1 MVEKLGGLL
10 IHEQAKFEPVSG
22 AYSHH
27 HHEHQANGQV
37 LIAQAFSLV
46 SPNLPVGA
54 FSYSEALESDVE
66 QRIVTDC
73 PSFYKWLLHNLRR
86 SLVYFELPVLR
97 NLYTSDSIDEFS
109 YWTDKA
115 IALRNTCELRKE
127 DDKGKAFSRLISSLD
142 LTECKEFLEEAK
154 RSYLSSFALYAKSSD
169 LSLQKMLNCYSY
181 IESQCIAAVKLV
193 PLGQTDAWKC
203 IKNASALSDEL
214 IEKSLAVNNDEI
226 RSGLVN
232 LSILSVKHETQYS
245 RIFRS

>member
-1 MVEKLGGLL
+1 M
-10 IHEQAKFEPVSG
+10 
-22 AYSHH
+22 
-27 HHEHQANGQV
+27 
-37 LIAQAFSLV
+37 IAQAFSLV

-54 FSYSEALESDVE
+54 FSYSEALESAVE

-73 PSFYKWLLHNLRR
+73 SSFYKWLLHNLRR

-115 IALRNTCELRKE
+115 IALRNTGELRKEE
-127 DDKGKAFSRLISSLD
+127 DDKGKAFSRLISSLE
-142 LTECKEFLEEAK
+142 LTKCKEFLEESK

-169 LSLQKMLNCYSY
+169 LSLEMMLNCYLFSY

-226 RSGLVN
+226 GAGLVN